1 MPSKDRLQDSFG
13 PPASGLPQVPPLED
27 CYPLSRRIAVLLLLL
42 LLPLLFLLQQ
52 RSCRTPCNETQLSVC
67 RAQDDF
73 RKLLRRA
80 TQEGA
85 AAGDLQAA
93 IQQGAPAPPSEAP
106 GSGLYHELLNL
117 RLSREELESAFAA
130 EHAEQAKEEE
140 ERRQREQ
147 ELVGE

>member
-1 MPSKDRLQDSFG
+1 MPNLCNPCYNG
-13 PPASGLPQVPPLED
+13 IVP
-27 CYPLSRRIAVLLLLL
+27 
-42 LLPLLFLLQQ
+42 
-52 RSCRTPCNETQLSVC
+52 
-67 RAQDDF
+67 QDDF

-85 AAGDLQAA
+85 AASDLQAA
-93 IQQGAPAPPSEAP
+93 IQQGQPQPPSEALA

-140 ERRQREQ
+140 ERRRREQ
-147 ELVGE
+147 ELVGECLAWRRRRVWLHVLL